1 MSQSSPPDTIARIA
15 ALARSGRMD
24 EAAAQAALALGSSPD
39 DVALLAL
46 SGAIAC
52 HRGAFDQAV
61 APLRRAQAMRP
72 DDPVIRA
79 NLADALFRTGDQAG
93 ARLLCDE
100 RSARADRTLRLA
112 RLGAYLAQE
121 NDDAAA
127 AIAFY
132 RIILA
137 QVPDDWAAWNNL
149 GNVHSA
155 QGDADAAVRALTEAA
170 RHAPDAPPIRVN
182 LGQALLDAGRA
193 AEAVAV
199 WQAASTH
206 FADDP
211 HPQLALFRHFSTTG
225 DDEGAYAA
233 LTEAAARAPDRAD
246 IQADFG
252 HIAGHRNEF
261 VRAETAFQRALAVS
275 PGFTPAIVGLAAVLE
290 RVNREDELDALR
302 SRALAEGT
310 DAPGI
315 AFIDVLLLKRAGQ
328 FDAALA
334 ALDTVGDAVIPS
346 RGWQLRGQLLDRL
359 GRHDEAFVAFAAM
372 NQAWLDDASAPQAR
386 AAHYRRDI
394 ADALALLT
402 PDWLATWTPAPS
414 QRRPSPIFLVGFP
427 RSGTTLLDT
436 MLLTVP
442 AVRVLEEEP
451 FITDIETELGG
462 VAALPGL
469 SAAAIEAARERY
481 FAGVAT
487 VTDLDDATIVID
499 KHPMHLNKVP
509 VIRRLFPDARFILAL
524 RHPCDVLLSCFIT
537 NFRLNDAMS
546 NFLVL
551 DDAAALYDLTFR
563 NWQASTALFGVTP
576 ETIVYEDLVADP
588 EAVLRPLFDA
598 LALPWADGQFDHR
611 DAARARGVIRTASYA
626 QVTEPIYR
634 HAAGR
639 WHRYA
644 GHLAAILPVLEPWIR
659 RWGYA
664 PPA

>member
-1 MSQSSPPDTIARIA
+1 MSQSSPPETIAGIA

-24 EAAAQAALALGSSPD
+24 EAAGRVAIALATSPD

-52 HRGAFDQAV
+52 HRGAFELA
-61 APLRRAQAMRP
+61 ATHLRRAHAMRP

-79 NLADALFRTGDQAG
+79 NLADALFQTGDHAG
-93 ARLLCDE
+93 ARRLCDE
-100 RSARADRTLRLA
+100 PSARADRTLRLA

-121 NDDAAA
+121 NDDADAA
-127 AIAFY
+127 VAFY

-137 QVPDDWAAWNNL
+137 QMPNDWAAWNNL

-155 QGDADAAVRALTEAA
+155 QGDAAAAVHALTEAA

-199 WQAASTH
+199 WRAAATQ

-211 HPQLALFRHFSTTG
+211 HPQLALFRHLSAIG
-225 DDEGAYAA
+225 DDEGAYTA
-233 LTEAAARAPDRAD
+233 LTEAARRAPERAD

-252 HIAGHRNEF
+252 HIAGHRNAF
-261 VRAETAFQRALAVS
+261 VVAEAAFQRALSTA

-290 RVNREDELDALR
+290 RVNREDELAALR
-302 SRALAEGT
+302 RRALAEAA
-310 DAPGI
+310 DAPAV

-328 FDAALA
+328 FEAALA

-346 RGWQLRGQLLDRL
+346 RGWQLRGQLLDRV
-359 GRHDEAFVAFAAM
+359 GRHDEAFCAFAAM
-372 NQAWLDDASAPQAR
+372 NRAWLEDASGPKAR
-386 AAHYRRDI
+386 AASYRRNI
-394 ADALALLT
+394 EAGLALLT
-402 PDWLATWTPAPS
+402 PDWLASWTPAPPLN
-414 QRRPSPIFLVGFP
+414 RRSPIFLVGFP

-451 FITDIETELGG
+451 FITDIEAEFGG
-462 VAALPGL
+462 IAALPGL
-469 SAAAIEAARERY
+469 SPQAIAAARERY
-481 FAGVAT
+481 FAQVAT
-487 VTDLDDATIVID
+487 VTDIDDHTIVVD

-546 NFLVL
+546 NFLDL

-563 NWQASTALFGVTP
+563 NWLASAALFGVVA
-576 ETIVYEDLVADP
+576 ETIVYEDLVIDP
-588 EAVLRPLFDA
+588 AAVLRPLFEA
-598 LALPWADGQFDHR
+598 LALPWAEGQFDHR

-639 WHRYA
+639 WQRYA
-644 GHLAAILPVLEPWIR
+644 DHLAPIRPVLEPWIR
-659 RWGYA
+659 HWGYA
-664 PPA
+664 LKP